1 MLAAER
7 QCSRNPHQRQYW
19 SPTQRKI
26 SRTYSYWKQKANM
39 ATKKLFLWNHLNQLC
54 KDTDITEQEHAI
66 IDISIINKNKKETRA
81 KWCSCKKWSIE
92 IRKKFLRE
100 RALFMASKMRSTEK
114 KALKAISKAEES
126 RLQQEVE
133 EHILARNRRPAF
145 PTSTGHPLFHRPD
158 TTRSHFH
165 PQSPQLDQF
174 LDGSFLQNW
183 SDSAK
188 LSENEKQ
195 WIDELKK
202 L

>member
-81 KWCSCKKWSIE
+81 KWCSCKKLSIE

-126 RLQQEVE
+126 RTVY
-133 EHILARNRRPAF
+133 RNIRELLGKPKTIFTQVA
-145 PTSTGHPLFHRPD
+145 TS
-158 TTRSHFH
+158 
-165 PQSPQLDQF
+165 QLTPCPWAQD
-174 LDGSFLQNW
+174 LLP
-183 SDSAK
+183 
-188 LSENEKQ
+188 
-195 WIDELKK
+195 
-202 L
+202 